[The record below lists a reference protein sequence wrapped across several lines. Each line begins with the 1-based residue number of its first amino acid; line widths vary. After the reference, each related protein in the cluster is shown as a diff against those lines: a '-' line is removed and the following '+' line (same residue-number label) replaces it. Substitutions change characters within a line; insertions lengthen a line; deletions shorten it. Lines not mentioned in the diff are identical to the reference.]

1 MDFREVRL
9 NKVVEWQVIAF
20 CFPFVLILLVNNVN
34 KEKCEFIHIYEHVI
48 YIICASRRGPSSTV
62 QPTTLLYISYTIN
75 HLINNLLQT
84 CAGHQ
89 QSALDLHYHHPINN
103 LLLTCAGHQQRRAQ
117 EQEEAMK
124 QPLSYFVEKLNN
136 VQCFQL
142 YISTPSSLQADPPPP
157 QIQVIKNTIHCVW
170 GEYPFI

>member
-1 MDFREVRL
+1 
-9 NKVVEWQVIAF
+9 
-20 CFPFVLILLVNNVN
+20 
-34 KEKCEFIHIYEHVI
+34 
-48 YIICASRRGPSSTV
+48 
-62 QPTTLLYISYTIN
+62 
-75 HLINNLLQT
+75 
-84 CAGHQ
+84 
-89 QSALDLHYHHPINN
+89 
-103 LLLTCAGHQQRRAQ
+103 LTCAGHQQRRAQ

-170 GEYPFI
+170 GEYEVHIGLDCDVDGAQSDYQIMVDCLEIKIPFHKEKGYIDDSFQKLITPQDIEKLCCRACGTTIIQKDELGSRNQINKVLSLPSTYILG